1 MNNDLKDIHQ
11 FLDENKDFEFPQE
24 IEYFLESYE
33 CSDTLNFAKSIN
45 DLYYHLLA
53 YIYCRP
59 KDQSIVL
66 VKRIRYAYRNILLHL
81 EYSTLVWEKF
91 KDECP
96 SMFETN
102 LMYVNN
108 DFHLSLDE
116 LSIQIRKE
124 ELLDIPAF
132 CTFENIE
139 KILRENAKNEIVK
152 EYILNEAY

>member
-1 MNNDLKDIHQ
+1 
-11 FLDENKDFEFPQE
+11 
-24 IEYFLESYE
+24 
-33 CSDTLNFAKSIN
+33 
-45 DLYYHLLA
+45 
-53 YIYCRP
+53 
-59 KDQSIVL
+59 
-66 VKRIRYAYRNILLHL
+66 
-81 EYSTLVWEKF
+81 
-91 KDECP
+91 
-96 SMFETN
+96 
-102 LMYVNN
+102 MYVNN